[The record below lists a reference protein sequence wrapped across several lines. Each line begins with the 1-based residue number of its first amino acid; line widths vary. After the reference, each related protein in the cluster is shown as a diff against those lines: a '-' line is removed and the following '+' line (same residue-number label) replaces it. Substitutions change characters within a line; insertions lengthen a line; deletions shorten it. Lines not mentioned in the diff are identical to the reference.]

1 MITER
6 SDASFNNL
14 NKRNMTDDKFKLAL
28 NSMDQNNSAKKLN
41 TVQNKGS
48 KY

>member
-6 SDASFNNL
+6 SDSVFNNT

-28 NSMDQNNSAKKLN
+28 NNMDNN
-41 TVQNKGS
+41 
-48 KY
+48 